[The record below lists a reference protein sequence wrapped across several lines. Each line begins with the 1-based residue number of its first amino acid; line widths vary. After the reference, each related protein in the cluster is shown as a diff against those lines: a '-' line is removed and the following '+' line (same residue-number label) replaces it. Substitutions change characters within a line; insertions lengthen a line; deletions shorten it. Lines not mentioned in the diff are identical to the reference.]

1 MIGEQKEEVE
11 DIAFALEGMGLKD
24 NDCTS
29 IPKGSVEYFHGDEIS
44 PTGAEMLEK
53 EFQIKK
59 KPVDLDSGILAMVL
73 FHIRHHA
80 SFSLTVVFHIL
91 LTLLRV
97 RKNIS
102 DVKTRT

>member
-59 KPVDLDSGILAMVL
+59 KPVDLDSGILAIYHVHLIVL
-73 FHIRHHA
+73 
-80 SFSLTVVFHIL
+80 SS
-91 LTLLRV
+91 
-97 RKNIS
+97 
-102 DVKTRT
+102 